1 VAGRPR
7 DPDLEQRLLA
17 TAWSLLTSNGYDA
30 LALTQVAA
38 QAGAHRTDVYRRW
51 RSKVRLVADV
61 LDAYLP
67 PVPDPDTGTLYGDL
81 RAFAE
86 DLAGASNEPWNDGL
100 VGFLADLRGDAEAER
115 TFRALVARRSQPL
128 VDAIARA
135 VRRGEIAEVPDL
147 PFVGNLL
154 EGPLMHRRMF
164 GGEPM
169 TPEELDVVTWSVH
182 RLLTGTSVTP

>member
-1 VAGRPR
+1 MAGRPR
-7 DPDLEQRLLA
+7 DPELEQRLLA

-30 LALTQVAA
+30 LTLTQVAA
-38 QAGAHRTDVYRRW
+38 QSGAHRTDVYRRW

-67 PVPDPDTGTLYGDL
+67 PVPDPDTGTLLGDL
-81 RAFAE
+81 RAFAR
-86 DLAGASNEPWNDGL
+86 DLAGAWDEPWNDGL
-100 VGFLADLRGDAEAER
+100 VGFLADLRGDGEAEK
-115 TFRALVARRSQPL
+115 TFRALVSRRSQPL

-135 VRRGEIAEVPDL
+135 VRRGEIAEVPEL

-164 GGEPM
+164 GGAPL
-169 TPEELDVVTWSVH
+169 TSDELDVVTGSVH

>member
-1 VAGRPR
+1 MAGRPR

-17 TAWSLLTSNGYDA
+17 TAWSLLTSHGYDA
-30 LALTQVAA
+30 LTLTQVAA
-38 QAGAHRTDVYRRW
+38 QSGAHRTDVYRRW

-67 PVPDPDTGTLYGDL
+67 PVPDPDTGTLHGDL
-81 RAFAE
+81 RAFAQ
-86 DLAGASNEPWNDGL
+86 DLAGAWDEPWNDGL
-100 VGFLADLRGDAEAER
+100 VGFLADLRGDAEAGR
-115 TFRALVARRSQPL
+115 TFRALAVRRSQPL

-135 VRRGEIAEVPDL
+135 VRRGEITEVPEL

-154 EGPLMHRRMF
+154 EGPVMHRRMF
-164 GGEPM
+164 GGAPM

-182 RLLTGTSVTP
+182 RLLTGTTVKP

>member
-1 VAGRPR
+1 MAGRPR

-30 LALTQVAA
+30 LTLTQVAA

-61 LDAYLP
+61 LDTYLP
-67 PVPDPDTGTLYGDL
+67 PVPDPDTGTLAGDL

-86 DLAGASNEPWNDGL
+86 DLAGAWNEPWNDGL
-100 VGFLADLRGDAEAER
+100 VGFLADLRGDGEAER
-115 TFRALVARRSQPL
+115 TFRALVSRRSQPL

-135 VRRGEIAEVPDL
+135 VRRGEIGEVPEL

-154 EGPLMHRRMF
+154 EGPVMHRRMF
-164 GGEPM
+164 GGEPL
-169 TPEELDVVTWSVH
+169 TAAELDVVTESVH
-182 RLLTGTSVTP
+182 RLLTGAPVTP

>member
-1 VAGRPR
+1 MAGRPR
-7 DPDLEQRLLA
+7 DPELEQRLLA

-30 LALTQVAA
+30 LTLTQVAA

-61 LDAYLP
+61 LDVYLP
-67 PVPDPDTGTLYGDL
+67 PVPDPDTGTLHGDL
-81 RAFAE
+81 RAFVE
-86 DLAGASNEPWNDGL
+86 DLVRAWNESWNDGL

-115 TFRALVARRSQPL
+115 TFRALVSRRSQPL

-135 VRRGEIAEVPDL
+135 VRRGEITEVPEL
-147 PFVGNLL
+147 SLVGNML

-164 GGEPM
+164 GGEPL
-169 TPEELDVVTWSVH
+169 TAAELDVVTSSVH
-182 RLLTGTSVTP
+182 RLLTGTSVKP

>member
-1 VAGRPR
+1 MAGRPR

-17 TAWSLLTSNGYDA
+17 TAWSLLTANGYDA
-30 LALTQVAA
+30 LTLTQVAA

-61 LDAYLP
+61 LDTYLP
-67 PVPDPDTGTLYGDL
+67 PVPDPDSGTLLGDL
-81 RAFAE
+81 RAFAQ
-86 DLAGASNEPWNDGL
+86 DLAGAWDEPWNDGL

-115 TFRALVARRSQPL
+115 TFRSLVARRSQPL

-135 VRRGEIAEVPDL
+135 VRRGEIAEVPEL

-164 GGEPM
+164 GGEPL
-169 TPEELDVVTWSVH
+169 TSTELDVVTASVH
-182 RLLTGTSVTP
+182 RLLTGAPVKP